1 MTYPNITFAIHHA
14 AQSMSVL
21 WTLHLVAIEHILQS
35 LKVTLDSVLD
45 FWPSSSTVA
54 VYAFSNVDW
63 VGFLSLQ
70 LLVLSFLGP
79 QPDFLYCQKKTT
91 VSCSSALLTY
101 SSLCQDFLDYPPFL
115 ISSICLFQIRYCSS
129 LVTSMLQTW
138 FLVWFSK
145 LAPSTLSL
153 IYHFICDHIPF
164 WQ

>member
-1 MTYPNITFAIHHA
+1 M
-14 AQSMSVL
+14 
-21 WTLHLVAIEHILQS
+21 
-35 LKVTLDSVLD
+35 
-45 FWPSSSTVA
+45 
-54 VYAFSNVDW
+54 
-63 VGFLSLQ
+63 LSLM
-70 LLVLSFLGP
+70 LIGLVFSVFNFWFLSFLGP

-101 SSLCQDFLDYPPFL
+101 SSLYQDFLDYPPFL

-145 LAPSTLSL
+145 LAPSTWSL

-164 WQ
+164 